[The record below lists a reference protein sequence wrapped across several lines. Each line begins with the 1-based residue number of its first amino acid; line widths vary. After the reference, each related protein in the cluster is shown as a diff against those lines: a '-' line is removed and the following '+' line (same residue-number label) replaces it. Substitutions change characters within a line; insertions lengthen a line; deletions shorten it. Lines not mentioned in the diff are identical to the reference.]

1 MSKKD
6 EFKINTE
13 ELEEL
18 DFDEL
23 KLEDLPIIPL
33 RDQIMVPYIIFPI
46 IVGRK
51 GSIEAVQKAI
61 AENNNK
67 IFSVTQK
74 KNAQLDKYPAANDL
88 YRYGCICSITQ
99 MFKLPDGTMR
109 IILQGEY
116 KAKVLRYN
124 KTGNFYTAKLDICY
138 EIEDDTTIE
147 FKSIIKTFHKYFK
160 EYVKLNKNLPTDM
173 FKGVSEIKNAQEL
186 YYFTLA
192 NLEIPLV
199 QKQILLE
206 IEDIN
211 IAFKKL
217 IEIIFQEIEVLK
229 LQNDLEQKV
238 KIHIAKSQK
247 EYFLNEQLKIIHRE
261 LGMGESEADDLS
273 DLKSR
278 IVQANLSDEARKKAE
293 EEFKKLSRLSPHM
306 PEYFVVFHYLNW
318 ILDLPWQ
325 PAEFKDIDLN
335 NSQEILDRDHYGL
348 EKVKERILEY
358 LAIMKISDK
367 IKGQILCFV
376 GPPGVGK
383 TSLGKSIAEALGREF
398 IRLSLGGVRDE
409 AEIRGHRRTY
419 IGAIPGV
426 VIQSMKKAGTRN
438 PLIMMDEIDK
448 LSSDF
453 RGDPASALLEV
464 LDPEQNKSFRDHY
477 LDFGFDLSSVMFIT
491 TANSTSSIPRPLLDR
506 MEIISIPGY
515 TEIEKR
521 EIALRH
527 LLKKKVNELTLED
540 RIKINIDGKVIQEII
555 RKYTRESGVRELERK
570 IGTIL
575 RKLTKE
581 YVDGKIKDKVTI
593 DQKKVEDYLG
603 AAPFVDSEIPQK
615 DGIGVVVGL
624 AWTQVG
630 GEILTIEALKFKG
643 SGKIVI
649 TGHIGQVMQESAKAA
664 YSYARNHAEE
674 LGIDPDFYKKT
685 DIHIHVPEGAVP
697 KDGPSAGVSMAT
709 ALISLLSDRKVFHNV
724 AMTGE
729 ITLTGRV
736 LAIGGLTEK
745 LMAAKRSGVNKVII
759 PKQNYAVWTEVKDEI
774 KENIEFIFAETID
787 DVLAIAIEP
796 LVNAKSKVKKEKEKD
811 GNTNSKKRKDA

>member
-1 MSKKD
+1 MPKRPKD
-6 EFKINTE
+6 KIYE
-13 ELEEL
+13 ENFESYLETYTM
-18 DFDEL
+18 D
-23 KLEDLPIIPL
+23 DLPIIPL

-61 AENNNK
+61 AEHDNK
-67 IFSVTQK
+67 ILSVTQK
-74 KNAQLDKYPAANDL
+74 KNAQLDKYPGASDL
-88 YRYGCICSITQ
+88 YRTGCICTITQ

-116 KAKVLRYN
+116 KAKVLKYYKSGEYYR
-124 KTGNFYTAKLDICY
+124 AKLDVQY
-138 EIEDDTTIE
+138 EMHEEPDTQ
-147 FKSIIKTFHKYFK
+147 FLSVIKTFHKYFK
-160 EYVKLNKNLPTDM
+160 EFIKLNKALPQDM
-173 FKGVSEIKNAQEL
+173 FKGVTDIKNPLEL
-186 YYFTLA
+186 FYFTLA
-192 NLEIPLV
+192 NLDIPLV

-206 IEDIN
+206 EDDIVM
-211 IAFKKL
+211 AFKKL
-217 IEIIFQEIEVLK
+217 IEIIYQEIEVLK

-238 KIHIAKSQK
+238 KLHIAKSQK
-247 EYFLNEQLKIIHRE
+247 EYYLNEQLKVIHRE
-261 LGMGESEADDLS
+261 LGMSDSEQDDLV
-273 DLKSR
+273 DLKNR
-278 IVQANLSDEARKKAE
+278 IANTELSEEARKKADE
-293 EEFKKLSRLSPHM
+293 EYKKLSRLSPHM
-306 PEYFVVFHYLNW
+306 PEYFVVYHYLNW

-325 PAEFKDIDLN
+325 TPEFKEIDLK

-358 LAIMKISDK
+358 LAIMKVSDK
-367 IKGQILCFV
+367 IKGQIICFV

-398 IRLSLGGVRDE
+398 VRLSLGGVRDE

-426 VIQSMKKAGTRN
+426 VIQSMKKAGTKN

-477 LDFGFDLSSVMFIT
+477 LDFGFDLSNVMFIT
-491 TANSTSSIPRPLLDR
+491 TANSTATIPRPLLDR

-527 LLKKKVNELTLED
+527 LLRKKTSELSLED
-540 RIKINIDGKVIQEII
+540 KIKITMDGKIIQEII
-555 RKYTRESGVRELERK
+555 RQYTRESGVRELERK

-575 RKLTKE
+575 RKVTKD
-581 YVDGKIKDKVTI
+581 YVNGDIKDKITI
-593 DQKKVEDYLG
+593 NSKKVQDYLG
-603 AAPFVDSEIPQK
+603 AAPFIDSEIPDK
-615 DGIGVVVGL
+615 DSVGVVVGL
-624 AWTQVG
+624 AWTSVG
-630 GEILTIEALKFKG
+630 GEILTVEALKFKG
-643 SGKIVI
+643 NGKIVI

-697 KDGPSAGVSMAT
+697 KDGPSAGVAMAT
-709 ALISLLSDRKVFHNV
+709 AIVSLLSDRKVRHDV

-745 LMAAKRSGVNKVII
+745 LMAAKRSGIKKVII
-759 PKQNYAVWTEVKDEI
+759 PKQNYAMWTEVKEEI
-774 KENIEFIFAETID
+774 RQDVEFVFAED
-787 DVLAIAIEP
+787 VNDVLQNAVEP
-796 LVNAKSKVKKEKEKD
+796 LKVEKKAKKEKKESSD
-811 GNTNSKKRKDA
+811 GNRDRKKRKDA